1 MLNTTN
7 ISSLISE
14 FRKLSD
20 KDAISP
26 ESLGYILSLLLKAIE
41 QAAEEKTEIPKMPTF
56 RYDSVTR
63 ALYITY

>member
-1 MLNTTN
+1 MMNTTN
-7 ISSLISE
+7 ISSLISD

-20 KDAISP
+20 KDSISP
-26 ESLGYILSLLLKAIE
+26 ESLGYILALLLKAIE
-41 QAAEEKTEIPKMPTF
+41 QAAQEKTEIPKMPAF